1 MTMTTSSDLKN
12 KLTAYKQ
19 LAEDYLAICLKDR
32 GIPPRLL
39 EAMEYSLLAGGKR
52 LRPALCLAVC
62 DLLGGKRDAV
72 LPFAA
77 ALEIIHTY
85 TLVHDDLPA
94 MDNDA
99 LRRGKPTNHVVFGE
113 ATAILA
119 GDGLLTE
126 AFWFMTR
133 AAALGAKPA
142 RTLEA
147 IAEASKATGA
157 AGTVGGQVLD
167 MEFTGKKGVSLEELA
182 DMHARK
188 TGQLFRIS
196 CLAGAILSDADA
208 ATCEKL
214 AAYGAAL
221 GAAFQIADDILDETA
236 DTTVLGKP
244 AGSDAAC
251 GKTTYPA
258 LVGLERSR
266 EMAESKAREAVVC
279 LAAYRGEQADFLR
292 ELALYAVK
300 RSS

>member
-1 MTMTTSSDLKN
+1 MKSELKT
-12 KLTAYKQ
+12 KLIAYKQ
-19 LAEDYLAICLKDR
+19 LIEDYLSACLKNR
-32 GIPPRLL
+32 GIPARLL

-62 DLLGGKRDAV
+62 DLLSGKREAV

-94 MDNDA
+94 MDNDE

-126 AFWFMTR
+126 AFWFMTQT
-133 AAALGAKPA
+133 ASQGVKPA
-142 RTLEA
+142 RALEA
-147 IAEASKATGA
+147 IAEAAKAAGA
-157 AGTVGGQVLD
+157 SGTVGGQVLD
-167 MEFTGKKGVSLEELA
+167 MEFTGKNGVSLEELA

-208 ATCEKL
+208 VTCAKL
-214 AAYGAAL
+214 ATYGAAL

-236 DTTVLGKP
+236 DTAVLGKP

-251 GKTTYPA
+251 GKTTYPT
-258 LVGLERSR
+258 LVGLERSQ
-266 EMAESKAREAVVC
+266 EMATGKAKEAVAC
-279 LAAYRGEQADFLR
+279 LNVYSGEQADFLR
-292 ELALYAVK
+292 GLALYAVE

>member
-1 MTMTTSSDLKN
+1 MTADLKT
-12 KLTAYKQ
+12 KLNAYKN
-19 LAEDYLAICLKDR
+19 LAENYLGACLKDR
-32 GIPPRLL
+32 DIPPRLL

-62 DLLGGKRDAV
+62 DLLGGKREAV
-72 LPFAA
+72 LPFAV

-94 MDNDA
+94 MDNDD

-126 AFWFMTR
+126 AFWFMTQP
-133 AAALGAKPA
+133 ASLGVSPA
-142 RTLEA
+142 RVLEA
-147 IAEASKATGA
+147 VAEASRATGA

-167 MEFTGKKGVSLEELA
+167 MDFTGREGVSLEELA

-196 CLAGAILSDADA
+196 CLAGAILSEADA
-208 ATCEKL
+208 AVCDRL

-236 DTTVLGKP
+236 DTATLGKS

-258 LVGLERSR
+258 LLGLDRSR
-266 EMAESKAREAVVC
+266 ELAEQKAQTAVDC
-279 LAAYRGEQADFLR
+279 LAPYSGEHADFLR
-292 ELALYAVK
+292 ELALYTVK
-300 RSS
+300 RSF

>member
-1 MTMTTSSDLKN
+1 MNSDLKV
-12 KLTAYKQ
+12 KLNSYKQ
-19 LAEDYLAICLKDR
+19 VTEDYLSSCLKNR

-62 DLLGGKRDAV
+62 DLLGGKREAV

-85 TLVHDDLPA
+85 TLIHDDLPA
-94 MDNDA
+94 MDNDD

-126 AFWFMTR
+126 AFWFMAQ
-133 AAALGAKPA
+133 AAAMGAKPA
-142 RTLEA
+142 RVLEA
-147 IAEASKATGA
+147 IAEAATATGA
-157 AGTVGGQVLD
+157 SGTVGGQILD
-167 MEFTGKKGVSLEELA
+167 MAFTGQTGVSLDELA

-188 TGQLFRIS
+188 TGQLFKIS
-196 CLAGAILSDADA
+196 CLAGAILADADA
-208 ATCEKL
+208 TACARL

-236 DTTVLGKP
+236 DTAVLGKP

-258 LVGLERSR
+258 LLGLERSR
-266 EMAESKAREAVVC
+266 AMAANKAKEAVAC
-279 LAAYRGEQADFLR
+279 LADYQGAQADFLC
-292 ELALYAVK
+292 ELATYAVN
-300 RSS
+300 RAS

>member
-1 MTMTTSSDLKN
+1 MNSDLKT
-12 KLTAYKQ
+12 KLVAYKQ
-19 LAEDYLAICLKDR
+19 LTEDYLGACLKGR
-32 GIPPRLL
+32 EIPARLL

-62 DLLGGKRDAV
+62 DLLGGEREAV

-94 MDNDA
+94 MDNDE
-99 LRRGKPTNHVVFGE
+99 LRRGKPTNHMVFGE

-126 AFWFMTR
+126 AFGLMTR
-133 AAALGAKPA
+133 AASLGAKPE

-147 IAEASKATGA
+147 IAEAARATGA
-157 AGTVGGQVLD
+157 SGTVGGQVLD
-167 MEFTGKKGVSLEELA
+167 MEFTGKAGVSLEELA

-208 ATCEKL
+208 AACGKL
-214 AAYGAAL
+214 ATYGAAL

-258 LVGLERSR
+258 LMGLERSR
-266 EMAESKAREAVVC
+266 EMAARKAKEAVAC
-279 LAAYRGEQADFLR
+279 LDAYTGDQADFLR
-292 ELALYAVK
+292 GLALYAVE
-300 RSS
+300 RGS